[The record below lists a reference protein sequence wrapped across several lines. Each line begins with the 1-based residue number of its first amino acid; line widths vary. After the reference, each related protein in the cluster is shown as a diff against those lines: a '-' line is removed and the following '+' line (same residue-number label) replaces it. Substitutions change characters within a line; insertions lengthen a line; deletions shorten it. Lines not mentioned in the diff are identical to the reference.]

1 MQKTGQEAFTENGA
15 SIGVSVLDFWRFSYS
30 ELNSDPRDDIAEYL
44 VSLALGVREPYNKKD
59 WTLFDI
65 DYNGNPIEV
74 KSTSYYQTWRK
85 DGKTTENRTF
95 SIRKATAPDETEARR
110 HSEVYVFCVLNGKT
124 EETADPLRLENWEFY
139 IIPTAIINEQC
150 GDNKTISLSRIKSM
164 GYSAK
169 GFRQIKDAVD
179 AALVCHPGGKDV
191 CR

>member
-1 MQKTGQEAFTENGA
+1 MQKTGQEPFTENGKN
-15 SIGVSVLDFWRFSYS
+15 IGVSVLDFWRFSYS

-65 DYNGNPIEV
+65 DYDGNPIEV

-85 DGKTTENRTF
+85 DGKITENRTF
-95 SIRKATAPDETEARR
+95 SIRKATAPNETEAGR
-110 HSEVYVFCVLNGKT
+110 HSKVYVFCVLNGKT

-139 IIPTAIINEQC
+139 IIPTAIINELC

-164 GYSAK
+164 GYSAR

-179 AALVCHPGGKDV
+179 AVLVSHPGGKDV
-191 CR
+191 YR

>member
-44 VSLALGVREPYNKKD
+44 VSLSLGVREPYNKKD

-85 DGKTTENRTF
+85 DGKITENRTF
-95 SIRKATAPDETEARR
+95 SIRKATAPEETEARR
-110 HSEVYVFCVLNGKT
+110 HSKVYVFCVLNGKA
-124 EETADPLRLENWEFY
+124 EETADPLKLENWEFY

-164 GYSAK
+164 GYAAK

-179 AALVCHPGGKDV
+179 AALVCHIGGKDV
-191 CR
+191 YR